1 MLKGTIHYFFWAP
14 ALKTF
19 FDQLPERFG
28 KVTSLFSDY
37 LETLRAG
44 NLSGRA
50 KAEPEK
56 FGPSRATGQ
65 EIWKFSGRAE
75 AEPKKFLVGP
85 GRARFFSLKRLFLCN
100 NLLKIIQKLA
110 RPENFFGPS
119 HKMSGRA
126 EPSRKAFEKFR
137 AGPSPSQ
144 RLYYCRAEPGSG
156 RAMARRVSK

>member
-1 MLKGTIHYFFWAP
+1 MLTFRNKLDWRYFQSNGAVYVFN
-14 ALKTF
+14 
-19 FDQLPERFG
+19 
-28 KVTSLFSDY
+28 

-85 GRARFFSLKRLFLCN
+85 GRATFFSLKRLFLCN

-110 RPENFFGPS
+110 R
-119 HKMSGRA
+119 A
-126 EPSRKAFEKFR
+126 EPRAKTFESFW
-137 AGPSPSQ
+137 AGPSQSQ
-144 RLYYCRAEPGSG
+144 RLYYCQAAPGFQLNYCQFFFHIFFI
-156 RAMARRVSK
+156 RL